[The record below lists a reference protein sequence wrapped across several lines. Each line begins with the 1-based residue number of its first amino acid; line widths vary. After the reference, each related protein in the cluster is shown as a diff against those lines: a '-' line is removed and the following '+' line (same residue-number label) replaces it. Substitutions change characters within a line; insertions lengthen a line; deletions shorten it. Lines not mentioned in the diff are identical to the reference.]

1 MPNRLMV
8 CVNEHCFLTIPSISK
23 GKSKDMS
30 DDRDQNN
37 KSLDS
42 YKEGDGSDGEDD
54 ELEPISN
61 KDWFNLGRGVGG
73 GDKRGLVTKSSNI
86 TLLFTNQ
93 KAKPI
98 SFHNSWKY

>member
-1 MPNRLMV
+1 
-8 CVNEHCFLTIPSISK
+8 
-23 GKSKDMS
+23 MS

-37 KSLDS
+37 KSLGSDE
-42 YKEGDGSDGEDD
+42 EGDGSDGEDD

-61 KDWFNLGRGVGG
+61 KDWFNLGGEEWGG

-93 KAKPI
+93 KAKPK
-98 SFHNSWKY
+98 N

>member
-1 MPNRLMV
+1 
-8 CVNEHCFLTIPSISK
+8 
-23 GKSKDMS
+23 MS

-73 GDKRGLVTKSSNI
+73 GGIREVLSLSQAT
-86 TLLFTNQ
+86 
-93 KAKPI
+93 
-98 SFHNSWKY
+98 